1 MSMVLDG
8 TGGITTNSGTLLS
21 TSDATISGLTVGK
34 GGGSVSTATV
44 VGNGA
49 MAVTNTGAYNAAFG
63 TNASNSNTSGGYNT
77 AIGAASLYTNSTGSY
92 NTAIGMWALQ
102 ANSTANNNTA
112 VGYTSQYSN
121 STGTLNTSVG
131 MQTMYQNT
139 TGSNNIAIG
148 AYTYAG
154 TTGSNNTVVGQ
165 GAMSAGTCTG
175 SYNSA
180 YGLNALS
187 NNSSGTSN
195 VGIGVS
201 ALYSNTTASYNTAVG
216 YQALYSSNRTSNIN
230 AYNVAVGYQAGYNQT
245 TGQLNTFIGPACGSA
260 VTTGGGH
267 SIIGAYDGYAG
278 GALDIRT
285 ASNYIVLSDGAGN
298 ARFWSN
304 GNGDFIVG
312 TARTSARGFLDIPT
326 IGGTGSVCLAMSRGG
341 DAGAMVNFYATNS
354 TTTPI
359 GNIYNTGGT
368 NTQYNTS
375 SDYRLKENITPM
387 TGGLDKL
394 SALKPVNWN
403 WKSTGADGQGF
414 IAHELAEVCPHA
426 VSGVKDEVD
435 ADGNPVYQGVDT
447 SYLVVTLTAAMQE
460 LKAIVD
466 AQAAEIAEL
475 KAKVM

>member
-1 MSMVLDG
+1 MSLVLDG
-8 TGGITTNSGTLLS
+8 TGGVTTNSGTLLS
-21 TSDATISGLTVGK
+21 TSDATINGVTVGK
-34 GGGSVSTATV
+34 GGGSVSTNTA
-44 VGNGA
+44 VG
-49 MAVTNTGAYNAAFG
+49 
-63 TNASNSNTSGGYNT
+63 ASALISNTVGADSTAVGYQALYTSNRGDIYARNT
-77 AIGAASLYTNSTGSY
+77 AIGSQSSYAMTTGSENTSVGRASLKSTNTGGA
-92 NTAIGMWALQ
+92 NVAIGEETLFS
-102 ANSTANNNTA
+102 NTTASNNTA
-112 VGYTSQYSN
+112 VGYQ
-121 STGTLNTSVG
+121 
-131 MQTMYQNT
+131 
-139 TGSNNIAIG
+139 A
-148 AYTYAG
+148 A
-154 TTGSNNTVVGQ
+154 
-165 GAMSAGTCTG
+165 
-175 SYNSA
+175 
-180 YGLNALS
+180 
-187 NNSSGTSN
+187 
-195 VGIGVS
+195 
-201 ALYSNTTASYNTAVG
+201 YSNTTAGKNTAVG
-216 YQALYSSNRTSNIN
+216 YQALYSHVNSDANPQNT
-230 AYNVAVGYQAGYNQT
+230 AVGSQAGYNA
-245 TGQLNTFIGPACGSA
+245 TGYSNTFIGGSTGLSA
-260 VTTGGGH
+260 TTGINQTYVGYGAGSDITTGTRHTILGCFGGN
-267 SIIGAYDGYAG
+267 AG
-278 GALDIRT
+278 GLNITT
-285 ASNYIVLSDGAGN
+285 ASGYIVLSDGFGN
-298 ARFWSN
+298 PRVWCN

-426 VSGVKDEVD
+426 VSGEKDEVD

-447 SYLVVTLTAAMQE
+447 SYLVATLTAALQE
-460 LKAIVD
+460 LKTIVD